1 MQARGTSASEA
12 YQQDVIA
19 WQVSVLQV
27 SMLQV
32 NLLQVNLL
40 QVNMLL
46 QARRAFRA
54 HRIAF
59 ERIIHSRRP
68 SRRSRMTQ

>member
-1 MQARGTSASEA
+1 ML
-12 YQQDVIA
+12 
-19 WQVSVLQV
+19 QVSMLQV

-32 NLLQVNLL
+32 NLLQANLL

-59 ERIIHSRRP
+59 ERIIRSRRP
-68 SRRSRMTQ
+68 SRRSHMTQ